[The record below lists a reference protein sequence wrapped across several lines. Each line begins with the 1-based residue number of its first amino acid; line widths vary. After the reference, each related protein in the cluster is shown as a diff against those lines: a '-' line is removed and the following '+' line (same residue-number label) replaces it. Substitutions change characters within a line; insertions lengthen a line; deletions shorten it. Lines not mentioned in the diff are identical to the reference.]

1 MTTIGLRAVGA
12 LAAGVML
19 SGAAQATALVGR
31 GGAIFDPS
39 TNLEWL
45 WHANLAEVEH
55 FGVLGIRDDGRM
67 SWETAQAWIAAMNAA
82 SFLGGGWR
90 LPLTAQPDPTC
101 GSQFDAG
108 SPYPLQGWGY
118 NCTGSELGD
127 LFYNKLGGKA
137 GQSVLDQSG
146 DSTEEMENFFLF
158 EGHSIQSSVY
168 WSGAEAAPYPTD
180 AWLFLLSDGSQSI
193 GGKGNLLYAWPV
205 RPAVVPLPEAGLLFG
220 SVLVGLGA
228 ARRKAAA

>member
-12 LAAGVML
+12 LAAGAML
-19 SGAAQATALVGR
+19 SGAAQATALVDR
-31 GGAIFDPS
+31 GDAIFDPS

-90 LPLTAQPDPTC
+90 LPLTVQPDPTC

-108 SPYPLQGWGY
+108 TPYPVQGWGY

-127 LFYNKLGGKA
+127 LFYNKLGGRA
-137 GQSVLDQSG
+137 GQTVLDPSG
-146 DSTEEMENFFLF
+146 DSHEEIENLYLF
-158 EGHSIQSSVY
+158 EFRSIKSDVY
-168 WSGAEAAPYPTD
+168 WSGTEAAPYPTD
-180 AWLFLLSDGSQSI
+180 AWAFLTEGGYQSI
-193 GGKGNLLYAWPV
+193 SGKGDRWFAWPV
-205 RPAVVPLPEAGLLFG
+205 RPVVVPLPAAGLLFA
-220 SVLVGLGA
+220 SAVAGLGWA
-228 ARRKAAA
+228 GRGR